1 MSDDNLASFQLEL
14 FRNDRHNELL
24 HDLLLLIVDS
34 GANVCTSLNLS
45 ALQGLVRYSFV
56 VGH

>member
-1 MSDDNLASFQLEL
+1 MSDDDLASIQLKL
-14 FRNDRHNELL
+14 FRDDRHNELL
-24 HDLLLLIVDS
+24 DDLLLLVVDS

-45 ALQGLVRYSFV
+45 ALQLLIRYSFV

>member
-1 MSDDNLASFQLEL
+1 MSDDDLAPFQLEL
-14 FRNDRHNELL
+14 FRDDRHNELL
-24 HDLLLLIVDS
+24 DDLLLLVVDS

-45 ALQGLVRYSFV
+45 ALQLLIRYSFV